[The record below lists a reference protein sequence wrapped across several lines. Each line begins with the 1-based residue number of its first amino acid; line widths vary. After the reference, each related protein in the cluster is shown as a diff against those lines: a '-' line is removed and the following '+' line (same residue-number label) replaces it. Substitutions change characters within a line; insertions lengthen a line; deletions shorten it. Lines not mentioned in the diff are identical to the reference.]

1 MTWKRWLCLAGVLVA
16 GGSWGQPVARAASQR
31 PTQDNLE
38 NARII
43 NYWIKANDI
52 GGGGYKTRLY
62 KTVLTHQDED
72 TAVPQLSELIDGS
85 KNFDYD
91 PHQTIQ
97 GEVTDVIYTS
107 KQMAD
112 EKVIFVDVDDH
123 EKVGSEILYFAV
135 KDAAGG
141 WPVLPLPDGYELVNP
156 EDAYRPVMNSSSA
169 WHIKIRKIDKLGAHR
184 VPQLPSDHV
193 TVVTPPST
201 ETSSQEGASNS
212 KPPVEVPHVNEQPG
226 TTTTKP
232 VPPAPTLPGPQPGPS
247 QSGGAHD
254 GGQPINPKPMPD
266 GSADK
271 APHPGQSSAGKPNSN
286 GPQSPTQRPL
296 PVPKDPQP
304 ATPQPAKPQPQP
316 QPGPV
321 VVGPTPTQPQGQPGK
336 QPTTERPAGPVQPG
350 EVPERPTH
358 PIQPVEPTTDQPQ
371 VPQRPET
378 PQLTPPQSHQSPHQ
392 SQPAPQSQK
401 KPTGPGATAPAGP
414 HHNGSGHASSTLVTP
429 PAVQPSPVRRPH
441 RGPANP
447 APAIPQ
453 PVGPVTADS
462 GQRPVLSPGRPVTKP
477 HSALQET
484 LAMPLVA
491 ETDSRPQS
499 RPDQF
504 NHVAELGDA
513 DNQTPT
519 KSRHAAHRHP
529 HAHRRHHMPVTKVR
543 ITTKAKTAASH
554 RTSRLPQTAGQ
565 PNRWAG
571 LGWLLLGTTLTSPW
585 VYRRLH

>member
-62 KTVLTHQDED
+62 KTVLTHRPENS
-72 TAVPQLSELIDGS
+72 AVPQLPELINGFG
-85 KNFDYD
+85 KFAYD
-91 PHQTIQ
+91 QNQTIQ
-97 GEVTDVIYTS
+97 GEITDVIYTS
-107 KQMAD
+107 RRLVD
-112 EKVIFVDVDDH
+112 EKIIFEDVDDNNH
-123 EKVGSEILYFAV
+123 QVGSKIVYDGVSNAT
-135 KDAAGG
+135 GS
-141 WPVLPLPDGYELVNP
+141 WPVLPVPEGYQLVNP
-156 EDAYRPVMNSSSA
+156 EDVHRLLMDASET
-169 WHIKIRKIDKLGAHR
+169 WHIKIRRIDKALHVHR

-193 TVVTPPST
+193 MPPATST
-201 ETSSQEGASNS
+201 ETPGSSPQGAAKP
-212 KPPVEVPHVNEQPG
+212 KPPVEASHVDEQSG
-226 TTTTKP
+226 TTTAKP

-247 QSGGAHD
+247 QSGGAH
-254 GGQPINPKPMPD
+254 GGRPTDPQPVPN
-266 GSADK
+266 GSTDK
-271 APHPGQSSAGKPNSN
+271 APQTGQSSAGKPNSN
-286 GPQSPTQRPL
+286 GSQPL
-296 PVPKDPQP
+296 APKDPQP
-304 ATPQPAKPQPQP
+304 ATPQPDKPQP

-321 VVGPTPTQPQGQPGK
+321 VVGPTPTQPQSQPGK
-336 QPTTERPAGPVQPG
+336 RPATEQPTRPTQPG
-350 EVPERPTH
+350 AVPERPTQPTH
-358 PIQPVEPTTDQPQ
+358 PTQPVGPTTNRPQ
-371 VPQRPET
+371 VPQQPET

-392 SQPAPQSQK
+392 SQPAPQPQE
-401 KPTGPGATAPAGP
+401 KPTGPGTTAPAGP

-429 PAVQPSPVRRPH
+429 PAIQPSPVSRPH
-441 RGPANP
+441 RGPATS
-447 APAIPQ
+447 IPTT
-453 PVGPVTADS
+453 PHSVGAVTTDS
-462 GQRPVLSPGRPVTKP
+462 EQHPGPVTKP
-477 HSALQET
+477 HSALQEA

-491 ETDSRPQS
+491 ETDS

-529 HAHRRHHMPVTKVR
+529 HAHRRHHTLATKAR
-543 ITTKAKTAASH
+543 ATTKAKTSARHGS
-554 RTSRLPQTAGQ
+554 SRLPQTAGQ

>member
-16 GGSWGQPVARAASQR
+16 GGSWGQPVAQAASQR
-31 PTQDNLE
+31 LTQDNLE

-62 KTVLTHQDED
+62 KTVLTHRPKNS
-72 TAVPQLSELIDGS
+72 AVPQLPELINGFG
-85 KNFDYD
+85 KFAYD
-91 PHQTIQ
+91 QNQTIQ
-97 GEVTDVIYTS
+97 GEITDVIYTS
-107 KQMAD
+107 RRLVD
-112 EKVIFVDVDDH
+112 EKIIFEDVDDNNH
-123 EKVGSEILYFAV
+123 QVGSKIVYDGVSNAT
-135 KDAAGG
+135 GS
-141 WPVLPLPDGYELVNP
+141 WPVLPVPAGYQLVNP
-156 EDAYRPVMNSSSA
+156 EDAHRLLMDASET
-169 WHIKIRKIDKLGAHR
+169 WHIKIRRIDKALHVHR
-184 VPQLPSDHV
+184 VPQLPSDNV
-193 TVVTPPST
+193 MPPATST
-201 ETSSQEGASNS
+201 ETPESSPQGASNP
-212 KPPVEVPHVNEQPG
+212 KPPVEVSHVDEQSG

-247 QSGGAHD
+247 QSSDAHD

-271 APHPGQSSAGKPNSN
+271 VPHPGQSSAGKPNSN
-286 GPQSPTQRPL
+286 GPQPPTQRPL

-304 ATPQPAKPQPQP
+304 DKPKP

-321 VVGPTPTQPQGQPGK
+321 VVGPTPTQPQSQPGK
-336 QPTTERPAGPVQPG
+336 QPTTERPAGPFQPG
-350 EVPERPTH
+350 EVPTQPTH
-358 PIQPVEPTTDQPQ
+358 PTQPVGPTTNRPQ
-371 VPQRPET
+371 VPQQPET

-414 HHNGSGHASSTLVTP
+414 HHNGSGHASSMLVTP

-447 APAIPQ
+447 APATPQ
-453 PVGPVTADS
+453 PVGPVTTDS
-462 GQRPVLSPGRPVTKP
+462 EQHPGPVTKP
-477 HSALQET
+477 HSALQEA

-491 ETDSRPQS
+491 ETDSRPQP

-513 DNQTPT
+513 DHQTPT
-519 KSRHAAHRHP
+519 KSRHAVHHHP
-529 HAHRRHHMPVTKVR
+529 HAHRRHHTPA
-543 ITTKAKTAASH
+543 TKARATTKTAASH
-554 RTSRLPQTAGQ
+554 RTSRLPQTSGQ